1 MARRVQQVAGA
12 LIIVCS
18 STAISARAQQS
29 SGEQQFQRRCASCHS
44 MEPDQNRAGPH
55 LSGIVGRRAGAV
67 EDANY
72 SDALRESGIVWDEE
86 ALNSFLSNPRDMVPG
101 SRMTFRVADAED
113 RQAIVE
119 YLLRK

>member
-1 MARRVQQVAGA
+1 
-12 LIIVCS
+12 
-18 STAISARAQQS
+18 
-29 SGEQQFQRRCASCHS
+29 

-72 SDALRESGIVWDEE
+72 SDALRDSGIVWDEE
-86 ALNSFLSNPRDMVPG
+86 SLNSFLKNPRDIVLG
-101 SRMTFRVADAED
+101 SCMTFRVANAKD

-119 YLLRK
+119 YLLGKQWVSFTS